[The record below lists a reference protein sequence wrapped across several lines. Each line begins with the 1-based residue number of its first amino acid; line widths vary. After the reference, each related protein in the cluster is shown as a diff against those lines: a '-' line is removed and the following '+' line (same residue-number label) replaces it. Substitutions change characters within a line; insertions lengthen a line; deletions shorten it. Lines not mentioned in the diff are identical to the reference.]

1 MKIGIDAR
9 FFGTAGK
16 GLGRY
21 TEKLIRELE
30 AQENDDTYRI
40 FLYGEG
46 YDAYEPKNPRFTKV
60 RVSYKWYGF
69 GEQLLYPFFL
79 WRQGID
85 LMHFPHF
92 NVPMLYRRPFVV
104 TIHDLILL
112 RYPTQ
117 KASTHSRLFYRCK
130 YWVYQK
136 VIASAIARARRVL
149 VVSQFTA
156 QDVTALYPQA
166 SNKLLV
172 TREGVDQQCVWTPY
186 KEVEQTLQQLWQRA
200 GRTQTDRYFVL
211 YVGNAY
217 PHKNLEAFLELA
229 QAESRVDIVLVGRP
243 DYFYQRLKARVEA
256 EGITNIYFLGGVTDR
271 ELAFLYRG
279 ARLYVFPSLYE
290 GFGLPPLEAMQY
302 NLPVLSS
309 DKGSLPEIIG
319 TGGILVDI
327 QEKEVLVA
335 KYQAALWDEALREKL
350 RTQGR
355 VQAAKF
361 SWQTMAAETKAA
373 YNESS
378 I

>member
-21 TEKLIRELE
+21 TEKLIQELE
-30 AQENDDTYRI
+30 AQEGEDTYRI

-69 GEQLLYPFFL
+69 GEQFLYPFFL
-79 WRQGID
+79 WWQGMD
-85 LMHFPHF
+85 LLHFPHF
-92 NVPMLYRRPFVV
+92 NVPLLYRRPFVV

-117 KASTHSRLFYRCK
+117 KASTHSRLFYWCK
-130 YWVYQK
+130 YRVYQK
-136 VIASAIARARRVL
+136 VIASAIARAKRVL

-156 QDVTALYPQA
+156 QDVTALYP
-166 SNKLLV
+166 NVLHKLLV
-172 TREGVDQQCVWTPY
+172 TREGVDQWCLWAPY
-186 KEVEQTLQQLWQRA
+186 NETEQALQQLWQRA
-200 GRTQTDRYFVL
+200 GRTQADRNFVL

-217 PHKNLEAFLELA
+217 PHKNLEAFLDLA
-229 QAESRVDIVLVGRP
+229 RAEGRADIVLVGRP
-243 DYFYQRLKARVEA
+243 DYFYDRLKARVEA
-256 EGITNIYFLGGVTDR
+256 EGMANIYFLGGVTDR
-271 ELAFLYRG
+271 ELAFLYRA

-302 NLPVLSS
+302 NLPVLAS
-309 DKGSLPEIIG
+309 DRGSLPEIIG
-319 TGGILVDI
+319 TGGILVNM
-327 QEKEVLVA
+327 QQKEMLVTRY
-335 KYQAALWDEALREKL
+335 KAALWDEALREKL
-350 RTQGR
+350 RVQGR
-355 VQAAKF
+355 MQATRF
-361 SWQTMAAETKAA
+361 SWQTMAVETKAA

>member
-21 TEKLIRELE
+21 TEKLIQEIE
-30 AQENDDTYRI
+30 AQESENTYRI

-60 RVSYKWYGF
+60 RVPYKWYGF

-92 NVPMLYRRPFVV
+92 NVPVLYRRPFVV

-117 KASTHSRLFYRCK
+117 KASTHSKILYWCK
-130 YWVYQK
+130 YFIYQK
-136 VIASAIARARRVL
+136 VITSAIDRAKRVL
-149 VVSQFTA
+149 VVSDFTKE
-156 QDVTALYPQA
+156 DVERFYPGA
-166 SNKLLV
+166 SSRIRV
-172 TREGVDQQCVWTPY
+172 TKEGVDQYCFWEE
-186 KEVEQTLQQLWQRA
+186 KEVAQQQLKKLWRRA
-200 GRTQTDRYFVL
+200 NRQQSTRPFVL

-217 PHKNLEAFLELA
+217 PHKNLEAFFYLA
-229 QAESRVDIVLVGRP
+229 RAEPRVDIVLVGRS
-243 DYFYQRLKARVEA
+243 DYFYERLKERVIKES
-256 EGITNIYFLGGVTDR
+256 ITNIYFLGGVTDK
-271 ELAFLYRG
+271 ELALLYRF
-279 ARLYVFPSLYE
+279 ARLYVFPSFYE

-302 NLPVLSS
+302 NLPVLASN
-309 DKGSLPEIIG
+309 KGSLPEIIG
-319 TGGILVDI
+319 DGGILVDI
-327 QEKEVLVA
+327 QDAESTVLQYREILWNENLREQL
-335 KYQAALWDEALREKL
+335 KIYGTKQAAR
-350 RTQGR
+350 
-355 VQAAKF
+355 F
-361 SWQTMAAETKAA
+361 SWGAMAVETKAA

-378 I
+378 T